1 MNNYTALN
9 DKLLDELTNFTSKLS
24 NGLGKVDTHF
34 LCDII
39 NGIVSN
45 NSIILSDIVRT
56 TGMANIKKGVERLER
71 HIDSFDSIS
80 NIVKENYQTI
90 VKTLINSRKL
100 YFVDGG
106 DITKNP

>member
-45 NSIILSDIVRT
+45 NSIILSDIVRS
-56 TGMANIKKGVERLER
+56 TGMTNIKKGVERL
-71 HIDSFDSIS
+71 
-80 NIVKENYQTI
+80 
-90 VKTLINSRKL
+90 
-100 YFVDGG
+100 
-106 DITKNP
+106 